1 MKILIWVT
9 VIIDTLSIFV
19 FITDVV
25 LYWVITGD
33 VRSDTGSIAVMEL
46 INATAAYILY
56 SRCLVRRS

>member
-1 MKILIWVT
+1 VKILIWVT

-56 SRCLVRRS
+56 SMYLARRG